1 MEQGKRRHIRWK
13 KKLRVAYSLIEESES
28 YQEVFTEDISESGLQ
43 IISLDRLDPKQNVRL
58 RLEFVYDSVPIVAVA
73 KVVYIGELDRKF
85 RIGLEFLKMDGFQA
99 DRLKRYLSKLRQDF
113 GDEAD

>member
-1 MEQGKRRHIRWK
+1 MDQGKRRHIRWK
-13 KKLRVAYSLIEESES
+13 KKLRVAFALMQESES

-43 IISLDRLDPKQNVRL
+43 IISFDRLTPKQTVRL

-73 KVVYIGELDRKF
+73 KVVYVGELEGRF
-85 RIGLEFLKMDGFQA
+85 RVGLEFLKMDSFQEE
-99 DRLKRYLSKLRQDF
+99 RLKRYLGKLRQDS